1 MTTNYEKIKSMS
13 IVEMAE
19 WLQMFSLDALCQF
32 CCGCDDECDVE
43 IECIKGVVKWLQQEA
58 E

>member
-1 MTTNYEKIKSMS
+1 MTTNYETIKSMS
-13 IVEMAE
+13 INEMAE

-32 CCGCDDECDVE
+32 CCGCDDEDEE
-43 IECIKGVVKWLQQEA
+43 IGCIKGVVKWLQQET